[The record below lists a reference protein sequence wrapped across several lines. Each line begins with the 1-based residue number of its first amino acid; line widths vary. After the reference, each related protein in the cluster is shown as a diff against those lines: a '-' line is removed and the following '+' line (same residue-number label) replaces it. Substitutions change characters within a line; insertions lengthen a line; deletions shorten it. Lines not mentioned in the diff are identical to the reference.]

1 MVVSPAAHTYLDLA
15 YNDSPFE
22 IGLNWAGYVD
32 ERKTFSLQPKEYL
45 GDIVGVE
52 AALWSSQLRS
62 FSDAT
67 YQMLPKGLGVAERAW
82 NAYPNWPSEESFEA
96 DFKRFCDIIM
106 AVEWPEWQKKNLRS
120 ALGK

>member
-1 MVVSPAAHTYLDLA
+1 MVVSPADHTYLDLA

-67 YQMLPKGLGVAERAW
+67 YQMLPKGLGTAERAW
-82 NAYPNWPSEESFEA
+82 NAYPNWPSEADFNA
-96 DFKRFCDIIM
+96 DFKRFYGIIM
-106 AVEWPEWQKKNLRS
+106 AIESARWQEKGYKS
-120 ALGK
+120 AMRR